1 MWKFILWWHFL
12 HDIKA
17 QNAKHNL
24 NYYWNINHS
33 KENFVSIWIKIVTYL
48 NCSLKWLEVLN
59 INRDDNKFW
68 TLKENSTVWWKLPQ
82 TIVSQYN
89 IGRLIF
95 CIKGS
100 RGSPLIF
107 YKCTD
112 ISPHLYRWWS
122 LYGSHILHSLYNKR
136 GRRIWRGFWWLWARW
151 DQSAIG
157 ILMKPSAPVYSV
169 PCPVNIFTCMQF
181 PTPDLWC

>member
-48 NCSLKWLEVLN
+48 NHSLKCLEVLK

-68 TLKENSTVWWKLPQ
+68 TLKETSTIQWQLPQ
-82 TIVSQYN
+82 TIVLQYN
-89 IGRLIF
+89 VRRLIF

-100 RGSPLIF
+100 WCSPSIF
-107 YKCTD
+107 YICIN
-112 ISPHLYRWWS
+112 ISPHLYRWS
-122 LYGSHILHSLYNKR
+122 PLHGSHILHSLYNKHDVHMHR
-136 GRRIWRGFWWLWARW
+136 EAKEGSGEVFDVWEHGEIKVALG
-151 DQSAIG
+151 
-157 ILMKPSAPVYSV
+157 YSWN
-169 PCPVNIFTCMQF
+169 PQLQFTQCHVQ
-181 PTPDLWC
+181 